1 MRQPDIVSEARLKA
15 LREEAARTGE
25 VKGGGVVPS
34 GAPFPRPNTPGY
46 YGIPLLKELGRCL
59 SISSSVAPPVL
70 AR

>member
-1 MRQPDIVSEARLKA
+1 MRQPDIVSERRLKA

-46 YGIPLLKELGRCL
+46 YGIPLLTR
-59 SISSSVAPPVL
+59 ISVFSVNYQFDKM
-70 AR
+70 RQTR